1 LGFALGFASLT
12 LWAWT
17 QAALGK
23 EWSPQLQLR
32 KEHRLV
38 TTGPYARVRHS
49 LYTAMLGWGFGVAL
63 LTANWIFVLLE
74 VIVICG
80 LL

>member
-1 LGFALGFASLT
+1 
-12 LWAWT
+12 
-17 QAALGK
+17 
-23 EWSPQLQLR
+23 
-32 KEHRLV
+32 V